1 MSNERSVAPKERVN
15 ILYRPSIG
23 NSQDE
28 VELPLKVL
36 VVGDFTLRDD
46 DTHVEDRKPI
56 SVDKDNFASVLKNQ
70 GLTVDFLVPNKLDD
84 KGDPFGQLRVHYSIE
99 SLDDFSPDAIVMKVP
114 ELKQLVALRTALKA
128 LKGPMGNIPA
138 FREQLQ
144 NIVQDEGVRQRLMT
158 ELEVKEG

>member
-15 ILYRPSIG
+15 IFYRPSMG
-23 NSQDE
+23 SSQDE

-56 SVDKDNFASVLKNQ
+56 SVDQDNFASVLKNQ
-70 GLTVDFLVPNKLDD
+70 GLTVDLLVPNKLDD
-84 KGDPFGQLRVHYSIE
+84 EGDPNGQLLIQYAID
-99 SLDDFSPDAIVMKVP
+99 SLEDFSPDSIVMKVP

-158 ELEVKEG
+158 ELEVK